1 MLGDELGRHL
11 VHPWFAGVYFPL
23 VIGAMLL
30 AMWWRHRPA
39 RRRFQRVADLPAEDQ
54 RAAADALPT
63 PEERSTARLAL
74 DLIDPLADAPKR
86 EEVFAYPKRTIR
98 GFTLTYWGCLGLAC
112 FIGLIG
118 CADDIYVDDHN
129 FWPWFGLVAGFSV
142 AAIVMHW
149 GRQQARTRVFV
160 SPFGVGEIK
169 PSGVRKVV
177 LWSQLTFVHNRPLL
191 GQMEFHGLEPGQKVA
206 VSHQLE
212 HYVRFMQLVVAQLQF
227 LYPSAAEPAT
237 SVDADDPATF
247 DESDDSATSVHDDD
261 ATRPVDDADAE
272 GSVGTVGAPPTT
284 SRARLVVRGVLVA
297 LLLGAIWLLAKGAG
311 YRLTHRIEDRS
322 DLLNGTDA
330 SRLEDHL
337 SRLYRESGVDIR
349 FVLVDSVPGGALEEY
364 ALQRARAR
372 GRDRDRDRRV
382 LVAYD
387 AGRGRLRITVG
398 PALDGILT
406 DRFTGYLMRDGERG
420 VASAGMLTS
429 EVRFTLETLD
439 ARLRRAAL
447 GEAYDPRAAEFV
459 AERRSV
465 AEEPTS
471 GRQRFGPQSTVEMAY
486 DRYLEWL
493 RDGRLE
499 TDVDLFTRPSQ
510 TYLQALPVSPAFTT
524 HALFLEYGRAY
535 RILVRGDLALLY
547 FTDDPLVAPHCFRR
561 TRGGWQMDLVT
572 EVRDTREVDEGPWTW
587 SLVER
592 HDDFTGTFLDRYTA
606 MGPLLRVAG
615 GDDRPVPVRG
625 AEIPSWA
632 PLPQTRAPAG
642 VEQLTT
648 QEAAER
654 ISAARGRPVVVLLY
668 STGDRRT
675 RRSFPAILA
684 FLRRSQAGGAE
695 VLAFSVDD
703 RWDAVAALPGF
714 LRGAPFGAVHLYPWP
729 RGQLTKAMT
738 PLGIKIDRVWYE
750 PIAVLLDGDGR
761 SVVQVDGRDFDITAV
776 EAALDRLDR

>member
-1 MLGDELGRHL
+1 MLGEQLGRHL
-11 VHPWFAGVYFPL
+11 VHPWFAVVYFPL

-30 AMWWRHRPA
+30 ATWWRHRPA

-63 PEERSTARLAL
+63 PEEQSTARLAL

-86 EEVFAYPKRTIR
+86 EEVFAYPRRTIR

-129 FWPWFGLVAGFSV
+129 FWPWFGLVAGFSL

-149 GRQQARTRVFV
+149 GRQQARTRVFI
-160 SPFGVGEIK
+160 SQFGVGEIK

-177 LWSQLTFVHNRPLL
+177 LWSELTFVHNRPLL
-191 GQMEFHGLEPGQKVA
+191 GQIEFHGLEPGQKVA

-212 HYVRFMQLVVAQLQF
+212 HYVRFMQLVVAQVRF

-237 SVDADDPATF
+237 AVDADDPA
-247 DESDDSATSVHDDD
+247 ASVDGGD
-261 ATRPVDDADAE
+261 AARPVDDADTE
-272 GSVGTVGAPPTT
+272 GSVVKVGASTRT
-284 SRARLVVRGVLVA
+284 SRARRVVRGVPVA
-297 LLLGAIWLLAKGAG
+297 LLLGAIWLLAKGVG
-311 YRLTHRIEDRS
+311 FRSTHRIEDRS
-322 DLLNGTDA
+322 DLLNGVDA

-349 FVLVDSVPGGALEEY
+349 FVIVDSVPGGALEEL
-364 ALQRARAR
+364 ALQRTRAL
-372 GRDRDRDRRV
+372 GSDPDRDRRV

-387 AGRGRLRITVG
+387 AGRGRLRITIG
-398 PALDGILT
+398 PALNGILT
-406 DRFTGYLMRDGERG
+406 DRFAGYLMRDGERG
-420 VASAGMLTS
+420 VPSAGMLTS
-429 EVRFTLETLD
+429 ELRFTLRTLD
-439 ARLRRAAL
+439 VRLRRAAL

-465 AEEPTS
+465 AEDS
-471 GRQRFGPQSTVEMAY
+471 GSGGQRFGPQSTVEMAY
-486 DRYLEWL
+486 ARYLEWL
-493 RDGRLE
+493 RDGHLK

-510 TYLQALPVSPAFTT
+510 AYLQALPVSPAFTA

-561 TRGGWQMDLVT
+561 ARGGWQLDLVT
-572 EVRDTREVDEGPWTW
+572 EVRDTREVDEGPWAW
-587 SLVER
+587 SLVDR

-625 AEIPSWA
+625 AEIPAWA
-632 PLPQTRAPAG
+632 PLPETRAPAG

-648 QEAAER
+648 REAAER
-654 ISAARGRPVVVLLY
+654 IAAARGRPAVVLLY
-668 STGDRRT
+668 STGDRQT
-675 RRSFPAILA
+675 WRSFPAIVA

-703 RWDAVAALPGF
+703 RWEAVAALPGF
-714 LRGAPFGAVHLYPWP
+714 LRGAPVRAVHLYPWP
-729 RGQLTKAMT
+729 KGQLTKAMT
-738 PLGIKIDRVWYE
+738 PLGIKIDRVWFQ
-750 PIAVLLDGDGR
+750 PIAALLDRDGR
-761 SVVQVDGRDFDITAV
+761 SIVQVDGRDFDIAAL
-776 EAALDRLDR
+776 EAALHRLDRKPE